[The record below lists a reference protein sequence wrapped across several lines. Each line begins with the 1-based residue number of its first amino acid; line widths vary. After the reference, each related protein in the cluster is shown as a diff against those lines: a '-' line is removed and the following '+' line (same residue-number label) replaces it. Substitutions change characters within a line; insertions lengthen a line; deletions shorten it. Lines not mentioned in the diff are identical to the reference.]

1 MIKTIEWT
9 GGSVRLLDQ
18 TKLPKAL
25 EYLNISTPS
34 RMARAIAEMEVR
46 GAPLIGVAAAYG
58 MALSG
63 QQNGGDFAAI
73 ERDAEILRA
82 ARPTAVNLSW
92 AVDAQLKTAQKSA
105 KNGQKAVIAA
115 LIENALLIHKED
127 GAINSAIGEHLL
139 TLLKPGMGVLTHCNA
154 GALATTAYGTAT
166 APFYLAKER
175 GIPLK
180 IFADETRPRLQGAS
194 LTAFELCEAGMDVT
208 LLCDNMAAVL
218 MRSGQIGAVITGCD
232 RVAKNG
238 DAANKIGT
246 FSVSVLAKH
255 FGIPLYIAAPGP
267 TIDFSCPTGAEIPIE
282 ERSGDEVRFICGVQA
297 APKGVKV
304 FNPSFDVT
312 PAENIT
318 AIVTERGI
326 AYPPFAKSLAAL
338 YEKEKP

>member
-1 MIKTIEWT
+1 MINTIEWA

-18 TKLPKAL
+18 TKLPKTV
-25 EYLNISTPS
+25 EYLSISTAM
-34 RMARAIAEMEVR
+34 RMARAIRDMEVR

-58 MALSG
+58 MALSAL
-63 QQNGGDFAAI
+63 QSGGSLVAV
-73 ERDAEILRA
+73 ERDAELLRA

-92 AVDAQLKTAQKSA
+92 AVDEQLKTARESA
-105 KNGQKAVIAA
+105 KNGQKAATEA
-115 LIENALLIHKED
+115 LVENALLIHKED
-127 GAINSAIGEHLL
+127 GEINSAIGEHLL

-175 GIPLK
+175 GIPLR

-194 LTAFELCEAGMDVT
+194 LTAFELSEAGMDVT
-208 LLCDNMAAVL
+208 LICDNMAAVL

-238 DAANKIGT
+238 DTANKIGT

-255 FGIPLYIAAPGP
+255 FGIPLYVAAPGP
-267 TIDFSCPTGAEIPIE
+267 TIDFACPTGAEIPIE
-282 ERSGDEVRFICGVQA
+282 ERSGDEVRFISGVQV
-297 APKGVKV
+297 APENVKV
-304 FNPSFDVT
+304 FNPGFDVT

-326 AYPPFAKSLAAL
+326 AYPPFLKNLAAL
-338 YEKEKP
+338 YGKEKR